1 MADSPFIAE
10 ATRETF
16 AERVLAAS
24 RRVPVLV
31 DFWAAWCGPC
41 QMLMPLLARLA
52 EQYQGAFLLVKV
64 NTDEQQELAMQY
76 GVRSLPTLKLFKDGA
91 AVEEVIGAQPEGLL
105 RALLDRYIS
114 RESDLAMQQAQD
126 LFARG
131 QVAPALEAM
140 RAIAAADP
148 ENERVRLGLVRML
161 MNAGRVAEAQQ
172 ALDELPPNVRLGAEG
187 NELAAQMQFVQA
199 VAGAPP
205 VAQLEAA
212 LAAGTLDSR
221 GRYQLGA
228 LRVLAGDYEGAL
240 QALLELMKRDR
251 NFDDG
256 APRKALLAV
265 FDLLGGEHE
274 LTARYRRQMF
284 ALLY

>member
-1 MADSPFIAE
+1 MADSPFISE

-16 AERVLAAS
+16 AERVLVAS

-41 QMLMPLLARLA
+41 QMLMPILARLA
-52 EQYQGAFLLVKV
+52 EQYQGKFLLVKV

-76 GVRSLPTLKLFKDGA
+76 GVRSLPTLKLFRDGA
-91 AVEEVIGAQPEGLL
+91 AVEEIIGAQPEGAL
-105 RALLDRYIS
+105 RGVLDRHIT
-114 RESDLAMQQAQD
+114 RESDLAMQQAQA
-126 LFARG
+126 LFAQG
-131 QVAPALEAM
+131 QTVPALEAM
-140 RAIAAADP
+140 HAIAASDP
-148 ENERVRLGLVRML
+148 DNERVRLELVRML
-161 MNAGRVAEAQQ
+161 MNAGQTEAAQQ

-205 VAQLEAA
+205 MAQLEAA
-212 LAAGTLDSR
+212 LAAGALDSR

-228 LRVLAGDYEGAL
+228 LRVLTGDYEGAL
-240 QALLELMKRDR
+240 QVLLDLMKRDR
-251 NFDDG
+251 QFDEG
-256 APRKALLAV
+256 APKKALLAV
-265 FDLLGGEHE
+265 FELLGGEHP
-274 LTARYRRQMF
+274 LTAQYRRQMF